1 MVIGRPNVMNL
12 PISAVPRISH
22 SYNIQD
28 PYAVCYITPFCGSYH
43 QSPQDPRV
51 QNYNKTSHE
60 DTTYKTRLTRDVEI
74 GVQTKQFVQI
84 MAWKKLFA
92 VLLLANCVA
101 IALSLPQQSKPKRP
115 ILPPKTGGL
124 LLPDNATLIRENIVD
139 TFSCQD
145 RIYGYYADM
154 ENECQIFHVC
164 MPQTRTAIRWSF
176 ICPAE
181 TVFNQATFVCTQ
193 TESSI
198 PCEESEKY
206 YALNE
211 EIGKEVEEEEEADQD
226 RGKENVTK
234 VLLVDAETVSKKPF
248 PRNARL
254 INRGRRLQ

>member
-115 ILPPKTGGL
+115 ILVFAIFKHLEIFLILSHLTISSRLYRVRRMHHLVYDNCIFSRSNLFQPPKTGGL

-181 TVFNQATFVCTQ
+181 TVFNQV
-193 TESSI
+193 
-198 PCEESEKY
+198 
-206 YALNE
+206 N
-211 EIGKEVEEEEEADQD
+211 
-226 RGKENVTK
+226 
-234 VLLVDAETVSKKPF
+234 
-248 PRNARL
+248 
-254 INRGRRLQ
+254 